1 MTEDENEANS
11 LRYGAKAFY
20 ILALSSGKFA
30 ILFPDRS
37 LFKIVNT
44 IEETLAEG
52 PKAQARYFD
61 KQLYFSGKASI
72 LPFDNLELDL

>member
-1 MTEDENEANS
+1 MTDDENEANS

-30 ILFPDRS
+30 ILFPNRS

-52 PKAQARYFD
+52 PKAQAFYLNRKVNSPY
-61 KQLYFSGKASI
+61 QSTIMTLGE
-72 LPFDNLELDL
+72 LELDL